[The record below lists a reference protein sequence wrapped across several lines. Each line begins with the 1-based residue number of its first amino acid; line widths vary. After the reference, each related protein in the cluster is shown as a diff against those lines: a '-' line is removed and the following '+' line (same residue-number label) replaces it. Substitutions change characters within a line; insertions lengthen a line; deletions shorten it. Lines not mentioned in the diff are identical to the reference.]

1 MTIDELSIVTGLTS
15 DVVASVDAYNTV
27 KTESSRLDALDNAIK
42 LVRALEKPADSI
54 YKLFASV

>member
-1 MTIDELSIVTGLTS
+1 MTIDDFSIVTGLTS
-15 DVVASVDAYNTV
+15 DVVASIDSYNAV
-27 KTESSRLDALDNAIK
+27 KTENSRLEALDNAVK

>member
-1 MTIDELSIVTGLTS
+1 MTIDEFSIVTGLTS
-15 DVVASVDAYNTV
+15 DVVDSVDAYNTV